1 MIQLKI
7 DWNAENLKKYIMF
20 TSFFGNKFAKLSL
33 VFIAVCMVV
42 ILGTCI
48 TMFCMSGQT
57 IFLILACVIIVF
69 TAGSALLFTFIV
81 KRNIKKSLSGS
92 SEDDPDNV
100 VITENAIL
108 LCKGN
113 EPFGELDWEKITAIS
128 FNDRDNAAYLS
139 AEGSSVLILE
149 YKNITFGSEE
159 RLREMLSIKNA
170 ELSKKA

>member
-7 DWNAENLKKYIMF
+7 NWNAENLKKYIMF
-20 TSFFGNKFAKLSL
+20 TSFFGNKYAKLSL
-33 VFIAVCMVV
+33 VFFGVCLVM

-48 TMFCMSGQT
+48 SMFCMSGQL
-57 IFLILACVIIVF
+57 IFLILACAAIVL
-69 TAGSALLFTFIV
+69 TAGTALLFLFIV
-81 KRNIKKSLSGS
+81 KRNIKKSLSGC
-92 SEDDPDNV
+92 SEDDPDNA
-100 VITENAIL
+100 VITDGAIL

-128 FNDRDNAAYLS
+128 FNDKDKAAYLS

-159 RLREMLSIKNA
+159 KLREILSIKNVK
-170 ELSKKA
+170 LSKKA

>member
-7 DWNAENLKKYIMF
+7 DWNAENLKKYIMY
-20 TSFFGNKFAKLSL
+20 TSFFGNKYAKLSL
-33 VFIAVCMVV
+33 VFLAVFFAA

-48 TMFCMSGQT
+48 SMFCMSKQL
-57 IFLILACVIIVF
+57 IFLILACAAIVF
-69 TAGSALLFTFIV
+69 TAAAALLFVFII
-81 KRNIKKSLSGS
+81 KRNIKKSLSGC
-92 SEDDPDNV
+92 SEDDPDNA
-100 VITENAIL
+100 VITESAIL

-128 FNDRDNAAYLS
+128 FNDKDGAAYLS

-159 RLREMLSIKNA
+159 KLREMLSIKNVK
-170 ELSKKA
+170 LSNKA

>member
-1 MIQLKI
+1 MVQVKI

-20 TSFFGNKFAKLSL
+20 TTFLGNKYAKLSFVL
-33 VFIAVCMVV
+33 IAVCLVA

-48 TMFCMSGQT
+48 AMFCMSGMP
-57 IFLILACVIIVF
+57 IFLMLACVIIVF
-69 TAGSALLFTFIV
+69 AAGFGLLFAFII

-92 SEDDPDNV
+92 SEDDPDNA
-100 VITENAIL
+100 VITESAIL

-128 FNDRDNAAYLS
+128 FNDRENAVYLS

-159 RLREMLSIKNA
+159 TLREMLSIKNA
-170 ELSKKA
+170 ELSKKT